1 MTTPMK
7 EQASLGMPWEEQY
20 GYAQAVKV
28 GDTIYLSGQ
37 VSHDDEGNFEGVGD
51 TEVQMRSA
59 YRNIAKV
66 LAQYNATIENV
77 VEETLYVRDMK
88 AAFDARVKMKDEVFS
103 GRPLVASTIVQI
115 ERLAFPEFL
124 IEIRCIARV

>member
-1 MTTPMK
+1 VTIELREPERNLLGSTLTVPGWSGRASPRPRKEEAAITTPTK

-51 TEVQMRSA
+51 MEVQMRSA
-59 YRNIAKV
+59 T
-66 LAQYNATIENV
+66 ATSPRCWRSTTRRSRTSWRRHSTSEIC
-77 VEETLYVRDMK
+77 
-88 AAFDARVKMKDEVFS
+88 
-103 GRPLVASTIVQI
+103 RPPST
-115 ERLAFPEFL
+115 RA
-124 IEIRCIARV
+124 